1 MSENLYPSV
10 ASIEKRLK
18 ELAKESSL
26 LKRQL
31 RISKAYEDGKKS
43 VNSTDEKKEEEVAA

>member
-31 RISKAYEDGKKS
+31 RISKAYEDGQKS
-43 VNSTDEKKEEEVAA
+43 VSQEGEEKQEEAA